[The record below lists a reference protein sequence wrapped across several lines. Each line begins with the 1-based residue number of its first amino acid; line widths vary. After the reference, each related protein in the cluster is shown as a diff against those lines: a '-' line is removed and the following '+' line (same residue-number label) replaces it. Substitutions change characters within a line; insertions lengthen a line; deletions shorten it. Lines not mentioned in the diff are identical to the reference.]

1 MLSFTTTSIAAITLL
16 CPLVRTQATLPQV
29 DLGYEIHRAIGFNQ
43 TGQTYNFSNI
53 RYAQPPIGDLRFAAP
68 VPPTG
73 RNNVVQNGSVDRICP
88 QALPAWYPIS
98 AEFVQDLI
106 AGNASS
112 FNLTQAEEQLQIAL
126 QNAKPAPPDPRTTE
140 DCLFLDV
147 IVPKKVFDG
156 SKSRIRRRQNSG
168 AAVVVWIYGGGYTLG
183 SKEGSGN
190 PSGLIKASQAN
201 GGEGIIFVAMNYR
214 LGAMGWLAGPTLQAA
229 GGVSNAGLYD
239 QRLALEWVQK
249 YIHLFG
255 GDPNR
260 VTVMGE
266 SAGGG
271 SVVHQITAYGGQKGV
286 PFQQAIPQSPGYLP
300 MPSYFVQENITQT
313 FLSLLNVSTIQEA
326 RQVSSAAIIKANALQ
341 VGASNYGGF
350 TYGPAVD
357 GVFVPALP
365 GTLLN
370 AGQFAKNV
378 SVMVSHMLSEGPAF
392 TPPNV
397 RTDDQLEDLIV
408 TLNPETPAP
417 AVNTIVK
424 TLYPAIYNGSQPYT
438 SPIERTIL
446 FVTESSFTCNA
457 YYLNKA
463 YGNKTYAY
471 QFAVPPGFHGYD
483 VQYTFYNGQPTNL
496 TQDMVAPV
504 AKTLQAYLTNFIMTG
519 NPNGQGLPP
528 FPMQGTNASMNSI
541 STTVTRVKD
550 DTSNQRCAWWEKSL
564 FT

>member
-1 MLSFTTTSIAAITLL
+1 MLLCTTFSLAAIALL
-16 CPLVRTQATLPQV
+16 CPLVHTQATLPQV
-29 DLGYEIHRAIGFNQ
+29 DLGYQIHRAISFNQ

-53 RYAQPPIGDLRFAAP
+53 RYAQPPVGDLRFAAP

-73 RNNVVQNGSVDRICP
+73 RNSVVQNGSVDTVCP
-88 QALPAWYPIS
+88 QALPAWYLIS
-98 AEFVQDLI
+98 TQFVTDLI
-106 AGNASS
+106 AGNESS
-112 FNLTQAEEQLQIAL
+112 FNYSQAEEQLQVYL
-126 QNAKPAPPDPRTTE
+126 QNAKPTPPDPRTTE

-156 SKSRIRRRQNSG
+156 SKSRIRKRQNAG
-168 AAVVVWIYGGGYTLG
+168 AAVVVC
-183 SKEGSGN
+183 
-190 PSGLIKASQAN
+190 QAN

-271 SVVHQITAYGGQKGV
+271 SIVHQITAYGGQQGV

-300 MPSYFVQENITQT
+300 MPSYFVQENVTQT

-326 RQVSSAAIIKANALQ
+326 RQLSSEAIIKANAAQ

-392 TPPNV
+392 TPPFV
-397 RTDDQLEDLIV
+397 QTDDQLEAMIIS
-408 TLNPETPAP
+408 LNPETPAP
-417 AVNTIVK
+417 AVEYIVK
-424 TLYPAIYNGSQPYT
+424 TLYPAIYNGSQPYK

-446 FVTESSFTCNA
+446 FVTESSFTCNT
-457 YYLNKA
+457 YFLNKA

-496 TQDMVAPV
+496 TQDMIAPV

-519 NPNGQGLPP
+519 NPNGKGLPP
-528 FPMQGTNASMNSI
+528 FPMQGNNASMNSI
-541 STTVTRVKD
+541 STTVARVQD
-550 DTSNQRCAWWEKSL
+550 DTSNPRCAWWEKSL